1 MDKLATEGENSQ
13 SLCFFFFSFFFGQ
26 VTKKILAS
34 GSGYDK
40 DGGG

>member
-13 SLCFFFFSFFFGQ
+13 SLCFFFSLFFGQ
-26 VTKKILAS
+26 VTKKILTS

-40 DGGG
+40 EGGG